1 MKCTVFIVILVLL
14 LCAEIHNTTAE
25 NIAIPAFLPP
35 LPTLRDVLGPRVGD
49 KLLQTDN
56 QFQQEL
62 LLGSELVHQGD
73 EDRFLIGPGVF
84 YKKNVRKE
92 VPPVTVQPRCAV
104 DKAQG
109 SAVTLRRG
117 MRRWTALPDVA
128 EVCQR
133 SLKLPTQPFY
143 GHSGTTRVNRCQKK
157 ASSGLYGAREADTPT
172 IWVDATPSGPISNP
186 PPSIPQFFLHRM
198 SFLLQPS
205 QFIVAWDMQRI
216 MLDCIPPWLG

>member
-1 MKCTVFIVILVLL
+1 MFIMILVLL
-14 LCAEIHNTTAE
+14 LCAEIHNMTAE

-104 DKAQG
+104 EKAQG
-109 SAVTLRRG
+109 SAVSLRRG

-133 SLKLPTQPFY
+133 SLKLPTQLFY
-143 GHSGTTRVNRCQKK
+143 GNSGTTQVSRCQKK
-157 ASSGLYGAREADTPT
+157 ASSGLCGAREDNKRQTHRQSGWAPLHPDQSAIHLQSPNFFTL
-172 IWVDATPSGPISNP
+172 DA
-186 PPSIPQFFLHRM
+186 L
-198 SFLLQPS
+198 LLQPS
-205 QFIVAWDMQRI
+205 QFIVAWDRQRN